1 MVNGIGG
8 VCFIFG
14 IIEHHHIVLRGNLA
28 IRINLHSEDQPLI
41 EGVGNIVLDDRKP
54 FSHHCLV
61 GELFHASIIGSRG
74 DQLVIVRIAILHGIG
89 DACRMRIGKG
99 EDILHR
105 RGFVGFIFHG
115 DGVAGQRRVTA
126 GVEVSIQLVQRIAH
140 LWIEGAGIA
149 LIGIAGGISRDL
161 PVELTIR
168 RQVHIGACLTTHRHR
183 KGLVVVRCCLPGGGL
198 QRRCP
203 LGVRLPRVQGIVDQ
217 IGLRRMGAP
226 VCEDIQIPCDRYIL
240 RRVSCLFAS
249 QHIEPTA
256 ELIVVS
262 GVVFGIIH
270 RSHPCAVRDF
280 FGFNEIG
287 LTARFL
293 VGQHIVIG
301 LEETDGACDRRPLGV
316 ERDISGGHGV
326 TRMILRAVIAAGGV
340 IPAAEGIGASLQLA
354 GIRRILGDMRGQRGL
369 VRQRNCGHRF
379 VVIVQRQ
386 RIGFAFVEKL
396 RRIGFSAV
404 ARVGIILLVL
414 VEHFK
419 AMQCRL
425 RLMTDVPVVVCGVDG
440 FDQLVIRSFVV
451 VDGARCFAVKD
462 RYIQLIQP
470 LPRLTPLNISAVTEI
485 PEEIDLVR
493 RVLRDLVGA
502 IQQVFIQ
509 PLEHTLDGGVIVVKC
524 ILHLEFAVPAG
535 QIGVVA
541 PLAAAHILVCPVSGV
556 STLHRDTLKAI
567 AGPKR
572 GQIGVKSSFQ
582 LKVIV
587 GVAVA
592 VPRTL
597 GVFAIIF
604 VLQLRLVFDVSP
616 VVHRSQQVLHI
627 VGVRAMKGRT
637 LIAKGV
643 GGAAYQLKL
652 VGIFVFPRIEK
663 PQRVG
668 FSVIIHINGG

>member
-14 IIEHHHIVLRGNLA
+14 IIEHHHIVLRGNEA

-41 EGVGNIVLDDRKP
+41 EGVGNIVLNDRKP

-61 GELFHASIIGSRG
+61 GVLCHPSAAG
-74 DQLVIVRIAILHGIG
+74 DQLIIVRIAILHGIG
-89 DACRMRIGKG
+89 DAFRMRIGKG

-105 RGFVGFIFHG
+105 RGFVGFKFHG

-140 LWIEGAGIA
+140 LWIEGAGIT

-161 PVELTIR
+161 PVESFIR
-168 RQVHIGACLTTHRHR
+168 RQVHIGACLTSHRHR
-183 KGLVVVRCCLPGGGL
+183 KGLVVVRRRPAGGGI
-198 QRRCP
+198 QRLCP
-203 LGVRLPRVQGIVDQ
+203 FSVLLPRVQGIVDQ

-240 RRVSCLFAS
+240 RRVGCLFAG

-256 ELIVVS
+256 ELIVV
-262 GVVFGIIH
+262 FGLVCGIGH
-270 RSHPCAVRDF
+270 RPHPCAVRDF
-280 FGFNEIG
+280 RGMDETG
-287 LTARFL
+287 CTARFL

-326 TRMILRAVIAAGGV
+326 TRLILRAFIAAGGV
-340 IPAAEGIGASLQLA
+340 IPAAEGIGASLQRT
-354 GIRRILGDMRGQRGL
+354 GIRRFIGDRRGQWGL
-369 VRQRNCGHRF
+369 VRQRNCGHCF
-379 VVIVQRQ
+379 IVIVQRQ
-386 RIGFAFVEKL
+386 RIGIARVEKL
-396 RRIGFSAV
+396 RRKGLSAV
-404 ARVGIILLVL
+404 ARRGIILLLLAVRG
-414 VEHFK
+414 K
-419 AMQCRL
+419 AVQCRL
-425 RLMTDVPVVVCGVDG
+425 RLMTDAIVVVCGVDG
-440 FDQLVIRSFVV
+440 FDQLVIRSIVSEVSFVT
-451 VDGARCFAVKD
+451 VKD

-470 LPRLTPLNISAVTEI
+470 LPRLTPVNIIAVTEI

-524 ILHLEFAVPAG
+524 ILHLELAVPAG

-541 PLAAAHILVCPVSGV
+541 PLALAHILVCLVTGV
-556 STLHRDTLKAI
+556 SLRHTDRLKAI

-572 GQIGVKSSFQ
+572 GQIGVKSSVQIKIIVSVIAANQ
-582 LKVIV
+582 L
-587 GVAVA
+587 
-592 VPRTL
+592 TL

-604 VLQLRLVFDVSP
+604 VLQLRLVDDVSP
-616 VVHRSQQVLHI
+616 VGHRSQQVPHI
-627 VGVRAMKGRT
+627 VGVRASKG
-637 LIAKGV
+637 LIAEGV

-652 VGIFVFPRIEK
+652 VGTVFPRIEK

-668 FSVIIHINGG
+668 FSVIIHIDGG